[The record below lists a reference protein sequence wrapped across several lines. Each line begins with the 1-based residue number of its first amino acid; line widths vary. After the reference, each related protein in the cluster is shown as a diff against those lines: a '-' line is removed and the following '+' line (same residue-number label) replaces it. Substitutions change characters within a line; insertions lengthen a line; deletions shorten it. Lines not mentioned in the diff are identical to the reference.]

1 LRILLDTH
9 VLLWWLNDDPELSSE
24 FRTAIGSTRN
34 EIWVSAITFVEISIK
49 QSVDKLQ
56 SPFISDDL
64 IAEQGMLPLPFEA
77 AHARK
82 VRELPLHHR
91 DPFDR
96 MLIAQ
101 ALEEDL
107 VLATADRRMAKY
119 DVRLL

>member
-64 IAEQGMLPLPFEA
+64 VAEQGMLQLPFEA

-107 VLATADRRMAKY
+107 VLATADRRMAQY